1 MSQKVPVAAGASG
14 ESWRSLRPALSKEVI
29 GCIEETFGFH
39 VTTPVQSATIPQML
53 QRKDVAVEAVTGSG
67 KTLAFVVPLVEML
80 RKSTYKKKDIAAI
93 VLSPVRD
100 LAHQTLAVL
109 RRVAS
114 RAAPQLSL
122 LELVGGSTSTID
134 DDLRAYEKRGANVIV
149 ATPGRLHAFLS
160 RVPRSATARFELL
173 VLDEADQL
181 LDMRFRAEIDAVLAL
196 VPKSNRRTALFS
208 ATQTKEVEDLVRAG
222 LRNPVRLTVRV
233 TSKHQPSMPRAAESD
248 AKSLVQHNLPTT
260 LRNYYVLVEP
270 ECKMALLVALL
281 RSQEFLNC
289 KIIVYFATRASVD
302 YFALALRHVLAG
314 NNVNILG
321 LHGNA
326 DNAERQKVYRNFVT
340 GDASRTSVLL
350 ATDVASRGIDFPNVD
365 WVVQFDAPQNPD
377 AYVHRVGRTAR
388 AGRQGAAL
396 LFVLPCESAFIEFSA
411 NRNVSLIERDDCVA
425 EAVAEAAPLTAR
437 IRSWLVTDRALV
449 NRSIQAFTSLV
460 RAYREH
466 RLSYLFALSR
476 LPLGKLAMAYG
487 LLVFPRMPEAR
498 GNRYVTGFKAP
509 ETRVRI
515 DDIPFRDPTR
525 ERKRQAEKN
534 GANKVDLTK
543 DNKNNNNDDDNN
555 SSTSDSSDSDSNADD
570 GDDDKPL
577 PDGTE
582 QVEMEPYSKPV
593 AFGDAKAR
601 REEAKAAGKKQ
612 MRREAQAAM
621 AKAGIYL
628 DENGV
633 FQIGSKKRPH
643 NDDDDDNDDDDNDDD
658 DEQIVNTVFFDNAT
672 GGTSKTVVKAPSI
685 ANVDADDDDD
695 VDGDDVATS
704 KKKKKKRAVH
714 ALKRSLVH

>member
-1 MSQKVPVAAGASG
+1 MSKRVPVAAGASG
-14 ESWRSLRPALSKEVI
+14 ESWRALRPALSKEVI
-29 GCIEETFGFH
+29 GCIEESFGFH

-114 RAAPQLSL
+114 QAAPQLSL

-181 LDMRFRAEIDAVLAL
+181 LDVRFRAEIDAVLAL

-233 TSKHQPSMPRAAESD
+233 TSKHQQPPSLPRAAESD
-248 AKSLVQHNLPTT
+248 ATKSLVQHNLPTT
-260 LRNYYVLVEP
+260 LRNFYVLVEP

-302 YFALALRHVLAG
+302 YFALALRHVLASD
-314 NNVNILG
+314 NVNILG

-340 GDASRTSVLL
+340 GDAKRTSVLL

-425 EAVAEAAPLTAR
+425 EAVAEAAQLTAR

-515 DDIPFRDPTR
+515 EDIPFRDPSR

-534 GANKVDLTK
+534 GVGQEKAKK
-543 DNKNNNNDDDNN
+543 KDDNDG
-555 SSTSDSSDSDSNADD
+555 SASESDGSDASDAS
-570 GDDDKPL
+570 GSDDKDDMPL

-582 QVEMEPYSKPV
+582 QVQMEPYSKPV
-593 AFGDAKAR
+593 AFGEAKAR

-633 FQIGSKKRPH
+633 FQIGSRKRSH
-643 NDDDDDNDDDDNDDD
+643 NDDDDDDDDDNDED
-658 DEQIVNTVFFDNAT
+658 DEQVVDTVFFDNAT
-672 GGTSKTVVKAPSI
+672 GGTTKTVVKAPSI
-685 ANVDADDDDD
+685 ATVDHDDDNNDD
-695 VDGDDVATS
+695 EPNDASTT

-714 ALKRSLVH
+714 TLKRSLVH